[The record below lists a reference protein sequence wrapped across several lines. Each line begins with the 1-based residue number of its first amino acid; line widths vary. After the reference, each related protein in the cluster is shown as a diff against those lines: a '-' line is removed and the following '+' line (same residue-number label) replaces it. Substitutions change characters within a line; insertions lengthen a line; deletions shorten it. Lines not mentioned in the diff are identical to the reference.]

1 MSAEY
6 QTLLIDFLLSMKWL
20 WLIVVILCYNLLRTI
35 VNSLA
40 KRISIESDI
49 AIRDTKYNEEDIIKH
64 LDYIISEALDE
75 YILLNIKPKNIY
87 YINTKTENEIVKHLS
102 EEIPKRISKTLL
114 VHLAFIYDNS
124 YIGQFIGKHIY
135 MTVLNY
141 VLNYNMEN
149 ANEIDADG
157 IKNNNTS

>member
-49 AIRDTKYNEEDIIKH
+49 AIRDTKYNEEDIVKH